1 METRRENRPVSLTVA
16 SGPLTPDMML
26 SVARS
31 AKPCARDP
39 PPPRPQAT
47 TLPAG
52 PRAGGR
58 ATANP
63 PGKTSRHPRPQ
74 NREGRCDNI
83 APPERRTSKA
93 SPRYS

>member
-1 METRRENRPVSLTVA
+1 METRREIRPVSMTVA

-26 SVARS
+26 SVAQS

-39 PPPRPQAT
+39 PLPRPQVT

-52 PRAGGR
+52 PRAGALRQTLRGR
-58 ATANP
+58 PLYTR
-63 PGKTSRHPRPQ
+63 GHK

-83 APPERRTSKA
+83 APPERRTSTA